1 MIPGRHEWRPY
12 RQMGL
17 RIHIAETTPGRH
29 EWRPYRPEPHS
40 RGAFHRFRRVRL
52 QAHRFMTGTDLLRGR
67 FHHRITGFM
76 LRQVLLN
83 NIKIQ
88 SQL

>member
-1 MIPGRHEWRPY
+1 MPGRHEWRPY
-12 RQMGL
+12 RQM
-17 RIHIAETTPGRH
+17 
-29 EWRPYRPEPHS
+29 
-40 RGAFHRFRRVRL
+40 AFAFILPRQLQVAMNGDPTDLSHTHVVRFTVFRRVRL